1 MLRNTPLRLRE
12 FWREIEVLAFLRHSV
27 TFPGSPSLAKFAF
40 IANPANRRVSASWA
54 PPKPH
59 RSPIPAAGGSNR
71 LESEQQPGRR
81 LLLLWRGATRARNPH
96 DLQATRFPAVVGAQL
111 VLSRCSAGAQPVLS
125 RCSAGAPARGSVA
138 HQFGRVCQK
147 RAQPVTAHHQQS
159 CGEQSAQRTR
169 EACCAQQA
177 GAAPFSFTD
186 ARGELRDGCKEEL
199 ERAYS
204 GGRHGRGSRRRALR
218 RRLRVRS
225 RTEARTGRGG
235 PDGADRT
242 ERPGLWR
249 YSCGFGESKFSAA
262 SA

>member
-111 VLSRCSAGAQPVLS
+111 VLSRCSAGARPVLS
-125 RCSAGAPARGSVA
+125 RCSRPRKRRPPIRPCLSKARAASYCPPPA
-138 HQFGRVCQK
+138 
-147 RAQPVTAHHQQS
+147 
-159 CGEQSAQRTR
+159 
-169 EACCAQQA
+169 
-177 GAAPFSFTD
+177 
-186 ARGELRDGCKEEL
+186 ELRRTKCS
-199 ERAYS
+199 A
-204 GGRHGRGSRRRALR
+204 HTRGMLRTASWRSAVLLYRRAR
-218 RRLRVRS
+218 R
-225 RTEARTGRGG
+225 T
-235 PDGADRT
+235 P
-242 ERPGLWR
+242 
-249 YSCGFGESKFSAA
+249 
-262 SA
+262 